1 MEADSSRGY
10 RDRDRDDRRSSA
22 DDDRGRRPDRDD
34 RRPISNEP
42 KLDDF
47 DKRDKLRDK
56 GVGSHDYDRDYS
68 SRVPASSS
76 SASSYTKDQG
86 LRGRDPPLPLGGAP
100 GLAPSSTQSGLNGS
114 YGSRDA
120 GGDRDFG
127 SNRTYS
133 SSSVGSSTG
142 RDFSRDFDRS
152 GRDNK
157 PRDSSRASSPP
168 RRDAPQDR
176 GEKDR
181 SWDDKYYGSVS
192 QSERSRSYTGSH
204 DLYSSQPPLPPATMA
219 TPPISSYS
227 SQPPLPSLQQPL
239 VRGRSAQ
246 EQLSEHMSL
255 GDDHPSKRARL
266 GSSGL
271 APPVPPQQSQYYA
284 PPTSS
289 YMPTPAPVAL
299 DSRAKFIQRLA
310 TGWVGSLSLKN
321 MTLKVQLQFMRGNLR
336 LSDSVFPP
344 QGSVLTTSQ
353 RMRLEPRQL
362 DAISVRMRS
371 ETDYALL
378 FVLPAT
384 DVPDP
389 AAHQDAF
396 NRNFVQ
402 YLIEKQAAGIVK
414 VATGIIYLFPPCQF
428 SFAQIQSIAPD
439 LIYSEADLRE
449 YLLALVFRNV

>member
-1 MEADSSRGY
+1 
-10 RDRDRDDRRSSA
+10 
-22 DDDRGRRPDRDD
+22 
-34 RRPISNEP
+34 
-42 KLDDF
+42 
-47 DKRDKLRDK
+47 
-56 GVGSHDYDRDYS
+56 
-68 SRVPASSS
+68 
-76 SASSYTKDQG
+76 
-86 LRGRDPPLPLGGAP
+86 
-100 GLAPSSTQSGLNGS
+100 
-114 YGSRDA
+114 
-120 GGDRDFG
+120 
-127 SNRTYS
+127 
-133 SSSVGSSTG
+133 
-142 RDFSRDFDRS
+142 
-152 GRDNK
+152 
-157 PRDSSRASSPP
+157 
-168 RRDAPQDR
+168 
-176 GEKDR
+176 
-181 SWDDKYYGSVS
+181 
-192 QSERSRSYTGSH
+192 
-204 DLYSSQPPLPPATMA
+204 
-219 TPPISSYS
+219 
-227 SQPPLPSLQQPL
+227 
-239 VRGRSAQ
+239 
-246 EQLSEHMSL
+246 
-255 GDDHPSKRARL
+255 
-266 GSSGL
+266 L
-271 APPVPPQQSQYYA
+271 APPAPPQQSQCYA